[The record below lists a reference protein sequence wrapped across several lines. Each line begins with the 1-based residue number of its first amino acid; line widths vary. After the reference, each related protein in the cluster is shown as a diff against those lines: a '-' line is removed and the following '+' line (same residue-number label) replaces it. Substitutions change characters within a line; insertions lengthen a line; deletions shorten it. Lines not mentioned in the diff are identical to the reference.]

1 VSVRLGGA
9 SLCLGSGSKCDA
21 IVMAIEFGFVVVA
34 NDR

>member
-9 SLCLGSGSKCDA
+9 NLCLGSGSRCDA